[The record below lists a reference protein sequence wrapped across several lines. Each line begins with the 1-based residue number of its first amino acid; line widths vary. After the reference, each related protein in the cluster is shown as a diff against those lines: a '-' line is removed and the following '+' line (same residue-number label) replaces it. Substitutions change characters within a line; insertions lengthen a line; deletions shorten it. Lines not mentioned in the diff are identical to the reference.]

1 MVSRTSI
8 LILATV
14 CSATAFA
21 SQDPTAPLGW
31 AKPKVE
37 KTTPKVIRKR
47 VPTLQSIVCDASEE
61 NCRAIL
67 NGKVVILGEN
77 INGYR
82 VNRIEP
88 EAVTVSRSGKQ
99 WKLELF
105 SLEVKQ

>member
-1 MVSRTSI
+1 M
-8 LILATV
+8 LAAT
-14 CSATAFA
+14 CSFLAFA

-31 AKPKVE
+31 AKPAVVKS
-37 KTTPKVIRKR
+37 KPKVVRKR
-47 VPTLQSIVCDASEE
+47 VPNLQSIVCDESEQ

-67 NGKVVILGEN
+67 NGKVVTAGESVS
-77 INGYR
+77 GYR

-88 EAVTVSRSGKQ
+88 EVVTLSRSGKQ